1 MTITD
6 NSVQAINVVLLDLQ
20 KQIDEL
26 KKQIDELK
34 KMIQEILENAN
45 TNG

>member
-26 KKQIDELK
+26 KK
-34 KMIQEILENAN
+34 MIQEILENAN